1 MEKNFF
7 VAFSGVL
14 LSILTP
20 FAFAMD
26 IKRSEQAVT
35 ARYYN
40 GPTVSMISTSSA
52 SFSLSPSVL
61 QGLTKEERE
70 RTYFEYYNQ
79 TTKNRECLSQE
90 LNACLSIKRTV
101 LGAES
106 VTATS
111 LLPGTDYFVSYKR
124 DNSIRCITSPCE
136 DNSFSSMITQF
147 TTRVDGVLSG
157 NVFTR
162 NLRVGMRGDDVALL
176 QEVLVKRGYLDGEP
190 TGYFGRKTFVALKS
204 LQRELGLPLSGF
216 FGPRTRELLTL
227 NTSQQNE
234 EASFDGTIHGFRTDC
249 FADGVCSVTIDGK
262 EVVITVGWSQEIVGQ
277 LRGVESIG
285 DLEKFIGKKAAVF
298 AKRTEGTSY
307 TLYGNKNYYV
317 EVKQ

>member
-1 MEKNFF
+1 MKKNSF
-7 VAFSGVL
+7 VAFLSVL

-20 FAFAMD
+20 FALAID
-26 IKRSEQAVT
+26 IKPSERAVT

-40 GPTVSMISTSSA
+40 GPTVSMIGTSSA
-52 SFSLSPSVL
+52 LFSLSPSVL

-70 RTYFEYYNQ
+70 RTYFEYY
-79 TTKNRECLSQE
+79 TETARSKECLSQD
-90 LNACLSIKRTV
+90 LNSCLSVKRTA
-101 LGAES
+101 LGVVS
-106 VTATS
+106 ITATS
-111 LLPGTDYFVSYKR
+111 LLPGVHYYVSYKR

-157 NVFTR
+157 NAFNR
-162 NLRVGMRGDDVALL
+162 NLRVGMRGDDVTLL
-176 QEVLVKRGYLDGEP
+176 QEALVKRGHLDGEP
-190 TGYFGRKTFVALKS
+190 TGYFGRKTFTALKS
-204 LQRELGLPLSGF
+204 LQRELGLPPSGF
-216 FGPRTRELLTL
+216 FGPRTRELLIL

-234 EASFDGTIHGFRTDC
+234 EASFEGVIHGFRTDC

-262 EVVITVGWSQEIVGQ
+262 EVVITVGRSQEIVGQ
-277 LRGVESIG
+277 LRGVESVG

-298 AKRTEGTSY
+298 AKKTESASY

-317 EVKQ
+317 EVRP